1 MNAWTGEELERVAA
15 AEELELTAAGRAVTI
30 WVVRLGDDVYVRS
43 VRGRTSGWFH
53 RVLERHEG
61 SISAG
66 GVTKDVTFV
75 EVDDDQVNDA
85 VGEAYR
91 EKYGGRYPD
100 DFIDPLLTP
109 EARAATLRL
118 VPRRRP

>member
-1 MNAWTGEELERVAA
+1 MNAWSGEELERAAA

-53 RVLERHEG
+53 RVLESHEG

-66 GVTKDVTFV
+66 GVTKEVTFV

-91 EKYGGRYPD
+91 EKYAGRYPD

>member
-1 MNAWTGEELERVAA
+1 MNAWSGEELERAAA

-43 VRGRTSGWFH
+43 VRGRTSGWFQ
-53 RVLERHEG
+53 RVLESHEG

-75 EVDDDQVNDA
+75 EVDDDTVNDA

-91 EKYGGRYPD
+91 SKYGSRYPNE
-100 DFIDPLLTP
+100 FIDPLLTP

-118 VPRRRP
+118 VPRQRP